1 MENHSFRFHNKQAA
15 SELADLLLNGYRV
28 VSASQLPKV
37 DYIVLQHTRNGQHLT
52 LSVGQATACLF
63 RKGRLIKQ
71 F

>member
-1 MENHSFRFHNKQAA
+1 MSRSFRFNNKQAA

-28 VSASQLPKV
+28 VSASQLPQV
-37 DYIVLQHTRNGQHLT
+37 DYIVLQHTRSGQRLT

>member
-1 MENHSFRFHNKQAA
+1 MKCFRFQNKQAA

-28 VSASQLPKV
+28 VSASQLPQV
-37 DYIVLQHTRNGQHLT
+37 DYIVLQHTRNGQRLT
-52 LSVGQATACLF
+52 LSVGQAAACLF